1 MENKLDDD
9 QEVIIDIENREKE
22 WRDEDYDYYKCFEYT
37 TICFIVAIFAGVVIF
52 VFIKTALLN

>member
-1 MENKLDDD
+1 MKDKSDDD
-9 QEVIIDIENREKE
+9 QEVIIDIENREK